1 MADNDSILELNSN
14 EKHPKE
20 LIKYKINVVIFL

>member
-1 MADNDSILELNSN
+1 VNLLSSN

-20 LIKYKINVVIFL
+20 LTESENVPRSEPQSII